1 VESFET
7 LSSIQIS
14 IASPEQIRAWSHGV
28 VKKPETINYRTHR
41 PERDGLFCEKI
52 FGPTRD
58 YECFCGKYKSIRYK
72 GIICERCGVEVTRSS
87 ERRERMG
94 HIELVCPVAH
104 IWYSKGTPNYIAQLL
119 DVSTRDFEKVLYFN
133 SYMVLDPGNLPLLKK
148 QILSEKEFQDY
159 RAKYGE
165 MFKADM
171 GAGAIK
177 YLLHHLDLPKL
188 VDDLKRKLKDKS
200 GTQKAA
206 IIKRLEIA
214 ETFMHSKSK
223 PEWMILDLLPVIP
236 PDLRPMVQLDG
247 GRFAT
252 SDLNDLYRRVINRNN
267 RLARLI
273 KLNAPEIIIK
283 NEKRMLQEAV
293 NALIDNGR
301 RGRPVTGPGNRPL
314 KSLNDMLK
322 GKQGRFRQNLLG
334 KRVDYSGR
342 SVIVVGPKLKMHQCG
357 LPQRMAL
364 ELFKPFIMNK
374 LVDRGYAHN
383 IKSAKRMIER
393 EEARVWEVLEEVVKD
408 HPVLLNRAPTLH
420 RHGIQ
425 AFEPVL
431 VQGKA
436 IQIHPLVCGAFNADF
451 DGDQMAVHI
460 PLLLQAKTECRVL
473 LLASNNLLKPANG
486 EPVPSPHQDM
496 TIGIYYLTMD
506 FGATNSTRH
515 IRVHG
520 PCERGATLEAIVE
533 SSNLQLLCGKEV
545 TVGKGRKREV
555 LVRVGQGIGKTELDA
570 LIKNEIEEI
579 EIYDMT
585 TLGDPAEVIRA
596 YESGQ
601 IGLHDKIFYRHH
613 DGSIHSTTSGRV
625 IFNSVLP
632 SEFKFHNKTVNKKG
646 IGQIVEK
653 SVRDC
658 GTERT
663 AILLDDIKD
672 LGFLYATISGTSISI
687 DDVKIPAKKV
697 EIIAAAERKVANIEK
712 RYARHRGGDNHERKQ
727 AIVDTWLHATQEVTD
742 AMLQNFREITDS
754 GVYNSVY
761 VMATSGARGNVD
773 QMKQLTG
780 MRGLMANPQ
789 GDIIA
794 HPITANFREGLTMV
808 DYFISTYG
816 ARKGL
821 VDTALRTADS
831 GYLTRRLVDVSQ
843 DSIVFESD
851 CETTRGVLVRPLR
864 DKRNSQNLMTEEVVI
879 ELQDRI
885 FGRVPVQDVCDP
897 ATGEVLCP
905 VNYEIDAETAGVIAQ
920 SEAVVEVSKLREDC
934 MVGETVLA
942 PETREVICGPDVP
955 VTAFVIRLFKE
966 AGVHEVKVYPQC
978 TLRSP
983 VTCAC
988 KQGICQVCYGYDLST
1003 NRLVDIGTTVGVI
1016 AAQSIGEPGTQLT
1029 MRTFHLGGIA
1039 TAQKQQIKSKS
1050 NGVINLDELNWQFKS
1065 SNTNVIIEAAGQE
1078 DVSIEE
1084 DFEKNLRA
1092 VVLGGNLIV
1101 QTKDGDE
1108 RYKLP
1113 VGSTLK
1119 ATHGAKVRRGEV
1131 LVDYNPADV
1140 SSPFS
1145 GNLCFKNVKV
1155 SEDGQVVS
1163 KNAVVRVMEGNTL
1176 IGEFDVPFRAVL
1188 KVDDGD
1194 VVVAGDVIA
1203 ETAREEK
1210 SAIAGVDGVVQFSNV
1225 KIKNQRVISDR
1236 GMLYIRPEK
1245 GDLEEH
1251 IINMPSGMK
1260 YSNDTAGL
1268 QETKLGAYLRVKDG
1282 DQVAEG
1288 DALGAIHS
1296 EFTGV
1301 IDAVTEKQVHVR
1313 SKKGKEYYLTGNMEI
1328 ELDDEEQTLTFVS
1341 EMSGKVKIIAYRSSS
1356 NKTVDRRRIIV
1367 KDERVYVIPEGAR
1380 LTFDNVSIK
1389 PGEGAEEGDRITGH
1403 IPFVT
1408 DIAGT
1413 VKIKQVTLTEVL
1425 NVLDDSFSVEDLV
1438 GRRIDADVLDAKTG
1452 EVVVEKGAELNEEQA
1467 ADILACKAG
1476 VGRISVE
1483 RQSTTRCIEVVGEHA
1498 TMEYLV
1504 PEGAVLRVEDGAEVE
1519 ASEQLIESFA
1529 PIEAETAGKINYI
1542 TQYNKHTGEDLI
1554 KKIIVY
1560 SGRDYFLP
1568 VGIPLAVKNGQD
1580 IEKGDPLT
1588 DPVVY
1593 QNFNRVERGVKFF
1606 RIEESV
1612 KKYHINPNCEVVV
1625 SEGDEIKAGQLLAK
1639 ISADC
1644 GGVVRVLRAL
1654 TKTGKVRSIVDDIC
1668 IQAGEAHQVADGGE
1682 ILVKDGDR
1690 VTKGT
1695 VLAKWGAAG
1704 KKTTDIIQGLPRV
1717 SELFEVRKPHKEA
1730 VISATYG
1737 RVRLAGNNITIETP
1751 EGDRRHYKAQ
1761 FGVGNVL
1768 VHDGEVVEPGYR
1780 LTEGNIDPR
1789 RLAKVA
1795 GPRAAQRYLV
1805 DEVQAVYQSQGVR
1818 ISDRHIEVIVS
1829 NMLKKIQISESGD
1842 TDFLPGQ
1849 MIGANLFHQV
1859 NQDLREKKKTPAVGI
1874 PVLQGITRASLTT
1887 NSFISAASFQETT
1900 RVLTKAAIKGAV
1912 DTLRGLKENII
1923 IGKLIP
1929 AGTGLFSHCLDFH
1942 YDDERAAIE
1951 AAERE
1956 MMESEQGP
1964 SVRGLQ
1970 EELEA
1975 TLRAAGIEG
1984 PLTQE
1989 QYEAEPT
1996 APAASEVPES
2006 EG

>member
-1 VESFET
+1 MESFET
-7 LSSIQIS
+7 LRSIQIS

-58 YECFCGKYKSIRYK
+58 FECFCGKYKSIRYK

-104 IWYSKGTPNYIAQLL
+104 IWYSKGTPNYIAMLL
-119 DVSTRDFEKVLYFN
+119 DITSRDFEKVLYFN

-159 RAKYGE
+159 RSKYGD

-177 YLLHHLDLPKL
+177 SLLEDLDLPKL
-188 VDDLKRKLKDKS
+188 VDDLKRKLKDKTGS
-200 GTQKAA
+200 QKQN

-214 ETFMHSKSK
+214 ETFMHSKSR
-223 PEWMILDLLPVIP
+223 PAWMILDLLPVIP

-342 SVIVVGPKLKMHQCG
+342 SVIVVGPKLRMHQCG

-393 EEARVWEVLEEVVKD
+393 EEAKVWEVLEEVVKD

-451 DGDQMAVHI
+451 DGDQMAVHV
-460 PLLLQAKTECRVL
+460 PLLLQARTECRVL

-496 TIGIYYLTMD
+496 TIGIFYLTMD
-506 FGATNSTRH
+506 SIPPNTVREVPLRGTSKE
-515 IRVHG
+515 G
-520 PCERGATLEAIVE
+520 PTLEEVLKGGRLELTSAEEVAI
-533 SSNLQLLCGKEV
+533 GR
-545 TVGKGRKREV
+545 GRKRDVLVKPYTALGEEELKLLEANKVKSVKVLDMPFMSDAEEV
-555 LVRVGQGIGKTELDA
+555 L
-570 LIKNEIEEI
+570 
-579 EIYDMT
+579 
-585 TLGDPAEVIRA
+585 RA
-596 YESGQ
+596 YEARR
-601 IGLHDKIFYRHH
+601 IKLHERIYYRHH
-613 DGSIHSTTSGRV
+613 DGDIYNTTTGRV
-625 IFNSVLP
+625 IFNAILP
-632 SEFKFHNKTVNKKG
+632 PEFEFLNKSVNKKG
-646 IGQIVEK
+646 ITLVVERA
-653 SVRDC
+653 VRLC

-672 LGFLYATISGTSISI
+672 LGFRYATISGTSISMA
-687 DDVKIPAKKV
+687 DVKIPDKKQEILDNADKKV
-697 EIIAAAERKVANIEK
+697 VNIERRFQK
-712 RYARHRGGDNHERKQ
+712 HRGDVDERKQ
-727 AIVDTWLHATQEVTD
+727 AIVETWLHATQEVTD
-742 AMLQNFREITDS
+742 AMIQNFKDLTDQ
-754 GVYNSVY
+754 GEFNSVW

-789 GDIIA
+789 GDIIP
-794 HPITANFREGLTMV
+794 HPITANFREGLTMI

-831 GYLTRRLVDVSQ
+831 GYLTRRLVDVAQ
-843 DSIVFESD
+843 DSIVFETD
-851 CETTRGVLVRPLR
+851 CGTQSGILIRPLR
-864 DKRNSQNLMTEEVVI
+864 EKRSSNNLITEEIVI
-879 ELQDRI
+879 ELRERI
-885 FGRVPVQDVCDP
+885 YGRVPIHDVVDP
-897 ATGEVLCP
+897 DNGEVLCP
-905 VNYEIDAETAGVIAQ
+905 ANYVIDSDTADLIAQ
-920 SEAVVEVSKLREDC
+920 SETVVEVARLREDS
-934 MVGETVLA
+934 MVGETVFH
-942 PETREVICGPDVP
+942 PETRQVICGPDLP
-955 VTAFVIRLFKE
+955 VTGFLKDNFRE
-966 AGVHEVKVYPQC
+966 AGVNEVKVYPKLI
-978 TLRSP
+978 LRSP
-983 VTCAC
+983 VSCESR
-988 KQGICQVCYGYDLST
+988 QGICQVCYGYDLST

-1039 TAQKQQIKSKS
+1039 TAQKQQIKAKTQGIVSFEEM
-1050 NGVINLDELNWQFKS
+1050 DWQFKS
-1065 SNTNVIIEAAGQE
+1065 SQANVLSETVGQDEAAP
-1078 DVSIEE
+1078 EE

-1092 VVLGGNLIV
+1092 VVLGGDLVIKGKEGNE
-1101 QTKDGDE
+1101 E
-1108 RYKLP
+1108 RYNLP

-1119 ATHGAKVRRGEV
+1119 VKDGEPIRRGEV
-1131 LVDYNPADV
+1131 LVDYNPNDL
-1140 SSPFS
+1140 STPYS
-1145 GNLCFKNVKV
+1145 GKV
-1155 SEDGQVVS
+1155 SLKGVNFKDGQVVS
-1163 KNAVVRVMEGNTL
+1163 KKGKIRILEG
-1176 IGEFDVPFRAVL
+1176 GELVGEIEVPFRANL
-1188 KVDDGD
+1188 KVEEDD
-1194 VVVAGDVIA
+1194 VVVAGDVLA
-1203 ETAREEK
+1203 EIGREEK
-1210 SAIAGVDGVVQFSNV
+1210 SAIAGVDGVVQYSNV

-1236 GMLYIRPEK
+1236 GMIYIRPK
-1245 GDLEEH
+1245 DSAEEH
-1251 IINMPSGMK
+1251 LIDMPSGMK
-1260 YSNDTAGL
+1260 YSTDTAGL
-1268 QETKLGAYLRVKDG
+1268 QETKLGSYLRVKDG
-1282 DQVAEG
+1282 DQVTEG

-1296 EFTGV
+1296 ELAGE
-1301 IDAVTEKQVHVR
+1301 IDAVTDKQVHVKSNR
-1313 SKKGKEYYLTGNMEI
+1313 GKEYYLTGNMEI
-1328 ELDDEEQTLTFVS
+1328 ELDDEAKTLTFVS

-1389 PGEGAEEGDRITGH
+1389 PGEEVEEGERITGH

-1408 DIAGT
+1408 DIDGKVA
-1413 VKIKQVTLTEVL
+1413 IKHVTLTEVL
-1425 NVLDDSFSVEDLV
+1425 NVTDDSISDADLV
-1438 GRRIDADVLDAKTG
+1438 GRRVDKDVVDVKSG
-1452 EVVVEKGAELNEEQA
+1452 ELVVQRGEQITAEQA
-1467 ADILACKAG
+1467 SAIIGAREAIG
-1476 VGRISVE
+1476 PVSVE
-1483 RQSTTRCIEVVGEHA
+1483 RQGTTLCIEIQNED
-1498 TMEYLV
+1498 TSKEYLV
-1504 PEGAVLRVEDGAEVE
+1504 PEGATLKVEEGEEVK
-1519 ASEQLIESFA
+1519 AGDSLIESFA
-1529 PIEAETAGKINYI
+1529 PIEAETSGKINYI

-1568 VGIPLAVKNGQD
+1568 VGIPLVVKNGQEM
-1580 IEKGDPLT
+1580 EKGDPLT
-1588 DPVVY
+1588 EPVAY
-1593 QNFNRVERGVKFF
+1593 LEFARVERGIKFT
-1606 RIEESV
+1606 RLEEEV
-1612 KKYHINPNCEVVV
+1612 KKYHINERCEITV
-1625 SEGDEIKAGQLLAK
+1625 EQGEEIKAGQVLARVN
-1639 ISADC
+1639 ADTT
-1644 GGVVRVLRAL
+1644 GVVRVLRAL
-1654 TKTGKVRSIVDDIC
+1654 TKTGKVRSIVDQVC
-1668 IQAGEAHQVADGGE
+1668 IQAGEAHQVPDGGE
-1682 ILVKDGDR
+1682 ILVKDETE

-1695 VLAKWGAAG
+1695 ILAKWGTVG

-1717 SELFEVRKPHKEA
+1717 SELFEVRKPNKEA

-1737 RVRLAGNNITIETP
+1737 RVRISGNNIAIETP
-1751 EGDRRHYKAQ
+1751 EGDKRHYKAQ
-1761 FGVGNVL
+1761 FGVGNIL
-1768 VHDGEVVEPGYR
+1768 VHDGEIVEPGTR

-1789 RLAKVA
+1789 RLAKAA
-1795 GPRAAQRYLV
+1795 GADHAQRYLI
-1805 DEVQAVYQSQGVR
+1805 DEVQAVYKSQGVR
-1818 ISDRHIEVIVS
+1818 ISDRHIEVIVA
-1829 NMLKKIQISESGD
+1829 NMLRKVQIGSTGD
-1842 TDFLPGQ
+1842 SDFLPGQ
-1849 MIGANLFHQV
+1849 MISTHHFSTV
-1859 NQDLREKKKTPAVGI
+1859 NSRLREEGKKPSVGI

-1887 NSFISAASFQETT
+1887 QSFISAASFQETT
-1900 RVLTKAAIKGAV
+1900 RVLTKAAIKSAV
-1912 DTLRGLKENII
+1912 DHLRGLKENII

-1929 AGTGLFSHCLDFH
+1929 AGTGLFTNCLQFV
-1942 YDDERAAIE
+1942 YDDERQAIE

-1956 MMESEQGP
+1956 MQESEEG
-1964 SVRGLQ
+1964 RGMGGLKA
-1970 EELEA
+1970 ELEA

-1989 QYEAEPT
+1989 QYDAEP
-1996 APAASEVPES
+1996 AVDDEVDLDEA
-2006 EG
+2006 